1 METTKVKLKINLE
14 LLVHVDVNTSE
25 KELSVLELCIEKG
38 NIGTF
43 LVDAIQKHTFP
54 EDINKHLTK
63 SQIKNIKFLGSKTE
77 III

>member
-1 METTKVKLKINLE
+1 MEQTKVKLKINLE

-43 LVDAIQKHTFP
+43 LVDVIQKHTFP
-54 EDINKHLTK
+54 
-63 SQIKNIKFLGSKTE
+63 
-77 III
+77 